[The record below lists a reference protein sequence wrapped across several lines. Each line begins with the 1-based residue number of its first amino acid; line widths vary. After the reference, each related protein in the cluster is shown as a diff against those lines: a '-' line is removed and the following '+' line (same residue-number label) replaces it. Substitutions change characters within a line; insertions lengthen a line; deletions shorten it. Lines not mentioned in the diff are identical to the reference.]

1 MKTSSQAGICHSTHP
16 AKTVIIAIIISETLG
31 VIYASRSHRFTGPH
45 AVGNFGGAL
54 KDIPAEELASTV
66 IKETLDRSGLDPA
79 RVDDVILG
87 HGYPSGENPAIG
99 RLALLKAGL
108 PIEVPG
114 YQLDRRCSSGLQ
126 AILNACMMVQTE
138 NADVVVAGGVE
149 SMSNAEFYVNESRWG
164 ARFGSVTLHD
174 RLSRARETISPEDRF
189 GYISGMVETAE
200 NLAKQYEISREEQDE
215 YALRSHQR
223 AVAAK
228 ESGKFDSQIVPISIP
243 QRRGDPV
250 VFDKDEGPRSDSSM
264 DVLGRLRPVMKDG
277 SVSAGNSSSQNDAA
291 SVCLVVAED
300 KLEELGLEAMGFLK
314 GWVVTGCHPATMGI
328 GPVPAVSKLMD
339 KVGMSLSDI
348 DLIELNEAFAA
359 QVLAVLREWKLP
371 NEDNLNVNG
380 SGISLGHPI
389 AATGARILT
398 TLLNEMEAKDVQYG
412 LETMCVG
419 GGQGVAALFERR

>member
-1 MKTSSQAGICHSTHP
+1 MRR
-16 AKTVIIAIIISETLG
+16 VAIVSPVRT
-31 VIYASRSHRFTGPH
+31 

-66 IKETLDRSGLDPA
+66 IKETLHRSGLDPA
-79 RVDDVILG
+79 KVDDVILG

-138 NADVVVAGGVE
+138 NADVVIAGGVE
-149 SMSNAEFYVNESRWG
+149 SMSNAEYYVNESRWG
-164 ARFGSVTLHD
+164 ARFGSVTLHA
-174 RLSRARETISPEDRF
+174 RLARARETISPEDRF
-189 GYISGMVETAE
+189 GVISGMVETAE

-215 YALRSHQR
+215 YSLRSHQR
-223 AVAAK
+223 AVAAQ
-228 ESGKFDSQIVPISIP
+228 ESGKFASQIVPIEIP
-243 QRRGDPV
+243 QRRGDPKI
-250 VFDKDEGPRSDSSM
+250 FDKDEGPRGDSSM
-264 DVLGRLRPVMKDG
+264 EVLGRLRPVMKDG
-277 SVSAGNSSSQNDAA
+277 TVSAGNASSQNEAA
-291 SVCLVVAED
+291 SVCLLVAED

-328 GPVPAVSKLMD
+328 GPVPAVSKLMA
-339 KVGMSLSDI
+339 KLGMSIQDM
-348 DLIELNEAFAA
+348 DVIELNEAFAA

-398 TLLNEMEAKDVQYG
+398 TLLNEMEARDAQFG

-419 GGQGVAALFERR
+419 GGQGVAAVFERR

>member
-1 MKTSSQAGICHSTHP
+1 MRG
-16 AKTVIIAIIISETLG
+16 VAIVSPVRT
-31 VIYASRSHRFTGPH
+31 
-45 AVGNFGGAL
+45 AVGSFGGTI
-54 KDIPAEELASTV
+54 KDISAAELASTV
-66 IKETLDRSGLDPA
+66 IKETINRSGIDPA
-79 RVDDVILG
+79 KIEDVILG
-87 HGYPSGENPAIG
+87 HGYPNGENPSIG
-99 RLALLKAGL
+99 RLAGLKADL

-126 AILNACMMVQTE
+126 AILNAAMLIQTE

-174 RLSRARETISPEDRF
+174 RLSRARETISPDERF

-215 YALRSHQR
+215 YAGRSHQR
-223 AVAAK
+223 AVSAIA
-228 ESGKFDSQIVPISIP
+228 EGRFDKQIVGVEVP
-243 QRRGDPV
+243 QRRGDPKI
-250 VFDKDEGPRSDSSM
+250 FDQDEGPRSDSSI
-264 DVLGRLRPVMKDG
+264 DVLSRLRPVMKDG
-277 SVSAGNSSSQNDAA
+277 SVTAGNASSQNDAA

-300 KLEELGLEAMGFLK
+300 KLEELGLTPMGYLK
-314 GWVVTGCHPATMGI
+314 GWAVTGCHPAYMGI
-328 GPVPAVSKLMD
+328 GPVPSVAKLMSKINMQLD
-339 KVGMSLSDI
+339 DM

-359 QVLAVLREWKLP
+359 QVLSVLREWKLKD
-371 NEDNLNVNG
+371 EDKLNVNG

-398 TLLNEMEAKDVQYG
+398 TLLHEMEARDVQYG

-419 GGQGVAALFERR
+419 GGQGLAAVFERH

>member
-1 MKTSSQAGICHSTHP
+1 MRR
-16 AKTVIIAIIISETLG
+16 VAIVSPVRT
-31 VIYASRSHRFTGPH
+31 

-54 KDIPAEELASTV
+54 KDIPAEELACKV
-66 IKETLDRSGLDPA
+66 IQETLERSNLDPA
-79 RVDDVILG
+79 KVDDVILG

-138 NADVVVAGGVE
+138 NADVVIAGGVE
-149 SMSNAEFYVNESRWG
+149 SMSNAEYYVNESRWG

-189 GYISGMVETAE
+189 GVISGMVETAE

-215 YALRSHQR
+215 YSLRSHQR
-223 AVAAK
+223 AVAAQ
-228 ESGKFDSQIVPISIP
+228 ESGKFNSQIVPIEIP

-250 VFDKDEGPRSDSSM
+250 IFNKDEGPRGDSSM
-264 DVLGRLRPVMKDG
+264 EVLGRLRPVMKDG
-277 SVSAGNSSSQNDAA
+277 TVSAGNASSQNDAA
-291 SVCLVVAED
+291 SVCLLVAED
-300 KLEELGLEAMGFLK
+300 KLEELGLQAMGFLK

-339 KVGMSLSDI
+339 KLGMSIQDM

-398 TLLNEMEAKDVQYG
+398 TLLNEMEARDAQFG

-419 GGQGVAALFERR
+419 GGQGVAAMFERR

>member
-1 MKTSSQAGICHSTHP
+1 MRD
-16 AKTVIIAIIISETLG
+16 VAIVSPVRT
-31 VIYASRSHRFTGPH
+31 
-45 AVGNFGGAL
+45 AVGNFGGNIR
-54 KDIPAEELASTV
+54 DIQASELGSIV
-66 IKETLDRSGLDPA
+66 IKEVLDRSGLDPA
-79 RVDDVILG
+79 KVDDVILG

-99 RLALLKAGL
+99 RLSSLKAGL

-126 AILNACMMVQTE
+126 AILNAAMLVQTE

-149 SMSNAEFYVNESRWG
+149 SMSNAEFYVNETRWG
-164 ARFGSVTLHD
+164 ARFGSVTFHD
-174 RLSRARETISPEDRF
+174 RLARARETISPEERF

-223 AVAAK
+223 AVAAS
-228 ESGKFDSQIVPISIP
+228 EGHRFDREIVAVPVS

-250 VFDKDEGPRSDSSM
+250 DFEKDEGPRADTS
-264 DVLGRLRPVMKDG
+264 VEALARLRPITTDG
-277 SVSAGNSSSQNDAA
+277 TVTAGNASSQNDAA
-291 SVCLVVAED
+291 SVCLVVAGD
-300 KLEELGLEAMGFLK
+300 KLEELGLKPMGFLK
-314 GWVVTGCHPATMGI
+314 GWAVTGCHPAYMGI
-328 GPVPAVSKLMD
+328 GPVAAVAKVMSKA
-339 KVGMSLSDI
+339 GMSLEDM

-371 NEDNLNVNG
+371 NEDKLNVNG

-398 TLLNEMEAKDVQYG
+398 TLLHEMERRDVQFG

>member
-1 MKTSSQAGICHSTHP
+1 MRR
-16 AKTVIIAIIISETLG
+16 VAIVSPVRT
-31 VIYASRSHRFTGPH
+31 
-45 AVGNFGGAL
+45 AVGNFGGTLRDVSA
-54 KDIPAEELASTV
+54 AELASTV
-66 IKETLDRSGLDPA
+66 IKESLDRSGVDPA
-79 RVDDVILG
+79 KVDDVILG

-99 RLALLKAGL
+99 RLAGLKAGL

-126 AILNACMMVQTE
+126 AILNASMLVQTD
-138 NADVVVAGGVE
+138 NADVVIAGGVE
-149 SMSNAEFYVNESRWG
+149 SMSGAEFYSNESRWG
-164 ARFGSVTLHD
+164 ARFGSVTFHD
-174 RLSRARETISPEDRF
+174 RLARARVTISPDERF
-189 GYISGMVETAE
+189 GPIPGGMVETAE
-200 NLAKQYEISREEQDE
+200 NLAREYEIARTEQDE

-223 AVAAK
+223 AVAAQTEGRFDK
-228 ESGKFDSQIVPISIP
+228 EIVGVPVP

-250 VFDKDEGPRSDSSM
+250 PFEKDEGPRADTNM
-264 DVLGRLRPVMKDG
+264 ETLARLRPVMRDG
-277 SVSAGNSSSQNDAA
+277 TVSAGNASSQNDAA

-300 KLEELGLEAMGFLK
+300 KLEELGLAPMAFLR
-314 GWVVTGCHPATMGI
+314 GWAVIGCHPATMGI
-328 GPVPAVSKLMD
+328 GPVPAVN
-339 KVGMSLSDI
+339 KVMGKIGLSLEDM

-398 TLLNEMEAKDVQYG
+398 TLLHEMERRNAQFG

-419 GGQGVAALFERR
+419 GGQGVAAVFERE

>member
-1 MKTSSQAGICHSTHP
+1 MRR
-16 AKTVIIAIIISETLG
+16 VAIVSPVRT
-31 VIYASRSHRFTGPH
+31 
-45 AVGNFGGAL
+45 AVGNFGGSIRDVSA
-54 KDIPAEELASTV
+54 DELASTV
-66 IKETLDRSGLDPA
+66 IKEVLERSKLDPVN
-79 RVDDVILG
+79 VDDVILG

-138 NADVVVAGGVE
+138 NADVVIAGGVE
-149 SMSNAEFYVNESRWG
+149 SMSNAEYYVNESRWG
-164 ARFGSVTLHD
+164 ARFGSITLHD
-174 RLSRARETISPEDRF
+174 RLARARETISPEDRF
-189 GYISGMVETAE
+189 GVISGMVETAE

-223 AVAAK
+223 AIAAQ
-228 ESGKFDSQIVPISIP
+228 EAGKFDAEIVTVEVP

-250 VFDKDEGPRSDSSM
+250 VFNKDEGPRADTSM
-264 DVLGRLRPVMKDG
+264 EALTRLRPVMSDG

-300 KLEELGLEAMGFLK
+300 KLDELGLEPMAFLK
-314 GWVVTGCHPATMGI
+314 GWAVTGCHPATMGI
-328 GPVPAVSKLMD
+328 GPVAAVNKLMD
-339 KVGMSLSDI
+339 KVGMSLQDM
-348 DLIELNEAFAA
+348 DVIELNEAFAA

-398 TLLNEMEAKDVQYG
+398 TLLNEMERRDAQFG

-419 GGQGVAALFERR
+419 GGQGVAAMFERR